1 MRTRLPR
8 RYVNSK
14 CPLIGQKKIELVNV
28 KDIEMFT
35 CKCPLIGVFYAYYK
49 ASDLLSTRH
58 NSATLYAAMYFSG

>member
-1 MRTRLPR
+1 
-8 RYVNSK
+8 
-14 CPLIGQKKIELVNV
+14 PLIGQKKIELVNV

-58 NSATLYAAMYFSG
+58 NSATLYAVMYFSG